1 MEGLHPSYFVGI
13 DWASD
18 KHDVCVLDSAGAIRD
33 AFSIPHTA
41 EGLATLLR
49 RLRRFGPAAQLPIAI
64 ERPSGLLV
72 DTLVEAGFPVVP
84 IHPNA
89 LKATRPRYA
98 AAPGK
103 SDPGDAYILAD
114 VLRTDGHRFR
124 PLRVPSDQTKALR
137 AAVRTRD
144 DLVATRVQLANQLR
158 SLLESFWAGAAS
170 IFADVDSPIA
180 LHFLDSYPTP
190 ESAARLGPKRLERFL
205 KRSAYCGRKPVEEL
219 LERLRSAPA
228 GLAGELESETKGQL
242 VRAMVAVLRPLVGRI
257 RELDGLIAAHL
268 AQHPDGQL
276 IQSFPRTG
284 TINAAQILAEL
295 GDDRLRFATEEQL
308 AAEAGVA
315 PVTRTSGKHR
325 GVACRFACNKRL
337 RQALTTWA
345 GNSRHAHPWAAAV
358 YRAARGRGCDHPHAV
373 RILARAWVRVLWRC
387 WQDGSRYDPAKHGRA
402 LPFLTA
408 PQPTSAAA

>member
-1 MEGLHPSYFVGI
+1 MEGLQPKYLVGI

-18 KHDVCVLDSAGAIRD
+18 KHDICVLDLAGTIAE
-33 AFSIPHTA
+33 AFIIAHTA
-41 EGLATLLR
+41 DGLRELFR
-49 RLRRFGPAAQLPIAI
+49 RLRRFGSPGQLPIAI

-114 VLRTDGHRFR
+114 ILRTDGHRFR
-124 PLRVPSDQTKALR
+124 PLRVPSDRTKALR

-144 DLVATRVQLANQLR
+144 DLVAARVQLANQLR
-158 SLLESFWAGAAS
+158 SLLDSFWAGAAA

-180 LHFLDSYPTP
+180 LDFLDSYPTP
-190 ESAARLGPKRLERFL
+190 QSAARLGPKRLERFL
-205 KRSAYCGRKPVEEL
+205 KRAAYSGRRPVDQL
-219 LERLRSAPA
+219 LQRLRSAPA
-228 GLAGELESETKGQL
+228 GQAAELESETKGQL
-242 VRAMVAVLRPLVGRI
+242 VRSLVAVLRPLVTQI

-268 AQHPDGQL
+268 AQHPDGEIL
-276 IQSFPRTG
+276 QSFPRTG

-295 GDDRLRFATEEQL
+295 GDDRLRFATEDQL
-308 AAEAGVA
+308 AAEGGVA
-315 PVTRTSGKHR
+315 PVTKTSGKHR
-325 GVACRFACNKRL
+325 SVLCRFACNKRL
-337 RQALTTWA
+337 RKALTTWA
-345 GNSRHAHPWAAAV
+345 DNSRHAHPWAKHV
-358 YRAARGRGCDHPHAV
+358 YREARRRGCDHPHAI

-387 WQDGSRYDPAKHGRA
+387 WQNETPYDACKHGRA
-402 LPFLTA
+402 IPFLTRA
-408 PQPTSAAA
+408 EPTSVAA

>member
-1 MEGLHPSYFVGI
+1 MDGRHPSYCIGI

-18 KHDVCVLDSAGAIRD
+18 KHDVCVLDAAGQIRL
-33 AFSIPHTA
+33 AFAIPHTA
-41 EGLATLLR
+41 DGLADLSR
-49 RLRRFGPAAQLPIAI
+49 RLQRVAAPADLPVAI
-64 ERPSGLLV
+64 ERPSGLLI

-137 AAVRTRD
+137 ATVRTRD

-158 SLLESFWAGAAS
+158 SLLESFWPGAAA
-170 IFADVDSPIA
+170 IFAAVDSPIA
-180 LHFLDSYPTP
+180 LDFLDTYPTP
-190 ESAARLGPKRLERFL
+190 DSAARLGPQRLERFL
-205 KRSAYCGRKPVEEL
+205 QRASYCGRRPAAEL
-219 LERLRSAPA
+219 LARLRAAPGGHA
-228 GLAGELESETKGQL
+228 GRLEHETKGHL
-242 VRAMVAVLRPLVGRI
+242 VRALVAVLRPLVAQL
-257 RELDGLIAAHL
+257 RELEGLIAAHL
-268 AQHPDGQL
+268 AQHPDGAL
-276 IQSFPRTG
+276 VQSLPRTG
-284 TINAAQILAEL
+284 TVNAGQILAEL
-295 GDDRLRFATEEQL
+295 GEDRLRFPTAEQL

-315 PVTRTSGKHR
+315 PVTHSSGKHR

-345 GNSRHAHPWAAAV
+345 DNSRHAHPWAHAV
-358 YRAARGRGCDHPHAV
+358 YAAARARGCDHPHAI

-387 WQDGSRYDPAKHGRA
+387 WQNRSLYQPAKHRRA
-402 LPFLTA
+402 LPFLM
-408 PQPTSAAA
+408 PQPPIPAPA